1 MLARTHGIRKFD
13 IGVDLIVMATS
24 NVVGEGGTIVGWGL
38 LQNIRL
44 FTSLE
49 KLTNVWMLWRIW

>member
-13 IGVDLIVMATS
+13 IGIDLIVMATS